1 MHLIRRQFPM
11 ALPIDILGDCNS
23 HFESYLELDMELI
36 WIWIWVLVLV
46 LISVFTFG
54 AGKCMTLA
62 AQPKNEIRPRHGG
75 RSQRRPERQQQICAA
90 AVPGQAQSIARQK
103 LGPASEKY
111 GFSFKPGHAAQKGD
125 RTVAEAYSM
134 LPPPPKW
141 KRKRNQKAPFVR
153 ASSILTRPST
163 VRGAR
168 LGSWLDR
175 GGAGRQFAC
184 TVFIVFRRAKIKTK
198 KTEKKKYSNQNSQ

>member
-11 ALPIDILGDCNS
+11 ALPIDILRDCNS
-23 HFESYLELDMELI
+23 HFESYLELDMELLWI
-36 WIWIWVLVLV
+36 WIWIWVLV

-54 AGKCMTLA
+54 PGKCMTLG

-125 RTVAEAYSM
+125 RTVAEAYG
-134 LPPPPKW
+134 LPPKW

-168 LGSWLDR
+168 RGSWLDR

-184 TVFIVFRRAKIKTK
+184 TVFIVFQRAKIKTK
-198 KTEKKKYSNQNSQ
+198 KQKKIKKKKYSNQNSQ